1 MPIETDPE
9 ERSIKRHNE
18 RCAYGAWCKR
28 TYTKPTIWV
37 HFYYSDKGE
46 DLYYVK
52 IARYGLKPEILEN
65 TTKKQ
70 LLEILKTEGITS
82 D

>member
-28 TYTKPTIWV
+28 TYTKPTCWV
-37 HFYYSDKGE
+37 HFYKNNDKGE

-52 IARYGLKPEILEN
+52 IARYGLKPEILES

-70 LLEILKTEGITS
+70 LLEILKREGII
-82 D
+82 